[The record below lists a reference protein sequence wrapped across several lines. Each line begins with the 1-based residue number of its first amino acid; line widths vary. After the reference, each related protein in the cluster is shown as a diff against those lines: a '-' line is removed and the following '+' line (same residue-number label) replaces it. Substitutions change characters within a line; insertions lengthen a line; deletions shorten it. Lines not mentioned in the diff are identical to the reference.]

1 MERDTHDHPLRRD
14 TERNP
19 RMEEEKMICSDS
31 WYGMTLLILG
41 GLTLLMFAYTGVL
54 LLRYKL
60 EEKPQRKYR

>member
-1 MERDTHDHPLRRD
+1 
-14 TERNP
+14 
-19 RMEEEKMICSDS
+19 MEEEKMICSDS